1 MVFID
6 AHSVISFLLFF
17 FFLFLCFFCL
27 GFVNGDG
34 GEDEDDDGDDMFVI
48 KDEEKDKV
56 CCTLW
61 KHMDYITLVVLFIYL
76 NNLREP

>member
-1 MVFID
+1 MMVFID
-6 AHSVISFLLFF
+6 AHSGLLMEI
-17 FFLFLCFFCL
+17 
-27 GFVNGDG
+27 G